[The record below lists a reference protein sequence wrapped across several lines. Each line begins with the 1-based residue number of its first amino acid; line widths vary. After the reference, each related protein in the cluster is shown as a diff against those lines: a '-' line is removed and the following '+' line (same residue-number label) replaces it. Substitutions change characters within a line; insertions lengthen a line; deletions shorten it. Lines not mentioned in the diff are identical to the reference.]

1 MNTTNTQESLITND
15 SKIFEQ
21 LEKTNPIIFSPGEPD
36 ASAKFNFVRYCTDYE
51 RSCDVAEAIVNT
63 KPHFHSF
70 WNEREKEFLT
80 GLLLA
85 TAESSEPTPANLF
98 KLLHSGQENILS
110 LIDHSPNPNVKNS
123 ANSLRKQIKCE
134 IGDVLRGMIKKLSVL
149 NDPEMLKF
157 TDTADTFDFAR
168 LRTKPT
174 QIFWNMPRS
183 ISPNALTPLFFS
195 LAFKDFLEN
204 YKGFNVRFLI
214 PDLSDLGRIHKLERN
229 IVLFRDQN
237 IQLETGVKDTEVFQE
252 IYGRSDADMI
262 IANLNSD
269 RAQEIYK

>member
-1 MNTTNTQESLITND
+1 MNTTNTQESIITND

-36 ASAKFNFVRYCTDYE
+36 ASAKFNFVRYCTDFD
-51 RSCDVAEAIVNT
+51 RSGDVAETIVNT
-63 KPHFHSF
+63 KPHAHKF

-98 KLLHSGQENILS
+98 KLLNSGKENILS
-110 LIDHSPNPNVKNS
+110 LIDRSENKNVKNS

-134 IGDVLRGMIKKLSVL
+134 IDDVLRGMIKKLSVL

-157 TDTADTFDFAR
+157 TDAADTFNFAQ
-168 LRTKPT
+168 LRQKPT
-174 QIFWNMPRS
+174 QVYWNMPDS
-183 ISPNALTPLFFS
+183 ILPNALTPLFFS

-204 YKGFNVRFLI
+204 YKGLNVRFLI

-237 IQLETGVKDTEVFQE
+237 IQLETGVKDIEVFQA
-252 IYGRSDADMI
+252 IYGENDAFVI
-262 IANLNSD
+262 TGNLNIKP
-269 RAQEIYK
+269 RWRT